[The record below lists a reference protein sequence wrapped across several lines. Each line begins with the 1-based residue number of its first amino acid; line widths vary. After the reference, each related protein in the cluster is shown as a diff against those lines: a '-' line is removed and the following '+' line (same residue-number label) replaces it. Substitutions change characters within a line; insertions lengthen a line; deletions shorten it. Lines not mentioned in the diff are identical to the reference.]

1 MARTRT
7 FFEDTTE
14 TCTYSVTVYPAIH
27 THGFLAIGWHVGV
40 NLRTLQWCLCHM
52 SVLFKTCLTML
63 TSFGIKYYVK
73 KQCINVV
80 DRTICAKCQKYWYLR
95 LESGMVIFTV

>member
-40 NLRTLQWCLCHM
+40 NLRTLHAVVFVSHVCAFQGMPYNADKFWHKVLCEEAVH
-52 SVLFKTCLTML
+52 
-63 TSFGIKYYVK
+63 
-73 KQCINVV
+73 
-80 DRTICAKCQKYWYLR
+80 
-95 LESGMVIFTV
+95 